1 MTMAT
6 MAMMADQVMWA
17 VPAFLLVMTV
27 IVFFHELGHYL
38 VGIWCGVKVESFSI
52 GFGPEIA
59 GFVDKRGTR
68 WRLSAF
74 PLGGYVKFFGD
85 ANAASVADGEAMDA
99 MSAQE
104 RAVSLPGQPVW
115 KRAAIVAAGPIA
127 NFILAIVIFAISN
140 MAVGRQIIEPKVA
153 GVRADSAAA
162 EAGLRKGDLILSI
175 DGEKTDS
182 FADIARIVSAKPETQ
197 IRIVLERDGHVVETT
212 ALPQLV
218 EERTRFG
225 TMRRG
230 RLGVESDPSATP
242 RAVRYGPLE
251 SISMA
256 VSDTWFVVDR
266 TGAFIKGLFV
276 GKEDVRQISG
286 VIGMAD
292 MAGTVAR
299 ASFEALLWL
308 AAVLSVSVG
317 LMNLLPIPMLDGGH
331 LMYYLIEAVRGRPL
345 SERAQEIGFR
355 FGMVFVLGL
364 MLFSIVNDVALR
376 LPSF

>member
-6 MAMMADQVMWA
+6 MAMMADQIMWA
-17 VPAFLLVMTV
+17 VPAFLVVMTV

-38 VGIWCGVKVESFSI
+38 VGIWCGVKVESFSL

-85 ANAASVADGEAMDA
+85 ANAASVADGEAMNA

-104 RAVSLPGQPVW
+104 RSVSLPGQPVW

-127 NFILAIVIFAISN
+127 NFILAIVIFAASN
-140 MAVGRQIIEPKVA
+140 MIVGREIVEPKVG
-153 GVRADSAAA
+153 GVRAGSAAA
-162 EAGLRKGDLILSI
+162 EAGLRKGDVILSI
-175 DGEKTDS
+175 DGEKIDS
-182 FADIARIVSAKPETQ
+182 FADIARIVSAKPETP
-197 IRIVLERDGHVVETT
+197 IRIVLDRDSHVVEAT
-212 ALPQLV
+212 ALLQLV
-218 EERTRFG
+218 EDRSRFG
-225 TMRRG
+225 TIRRG
-230 RLGVESDPSATP
+230 RLGVEADPAAAP

-251 SISMA
+251 SVSMA
-256 VSDTWFVVDR
+256 VSDTWFVVER

-299 ASFEALLWL
+299 ASFEALFWL

-364 MLFSIVNDVALR
+364 MLFSIVNDVTLR
-376 LPSF
+376 LPIF

>member
-17 VPAFLLVMTV
+17 IPAFLLVMTV

-38 VGIWCGVKVESFSI
+38 VGVWCGVKVESFSL

-85 ANAASVADGEAMDA
+85 TNAASVADGEAMA
-99 MSAQE
+99 GMSAAE
-104 RAVSLPGQPVW
+104 RSVSFHGQTVW
-115 KRAAIVAAGPIA
+115 RRAAIVAAGPIA
-127 NFILAIVIFAISN
+127 NFLLAIVLFAGSN
-140 MAVGRQIIEPKVA
+140 MILGRQVMEPRVGAVVA
-153 GVRADSAAA
+153 HSAAEA
-162 EAGLRKGDLILSI
+162 AGLRKGDLILSI
-175 DGEKTDS
+175 DGEKIEGFGDV
-182 FADIARIVSAKPETQ
+182 RRVVSARPETQ
-197 IRIVLERDGHVVETT
+197 IVVMVERGGVSTELLARPT
-212 ALPQLV
+212 LV
-218 EERTRFG
+218 EEKTRFG
-225 TMRRG
+225 SLRRG
-230 RLGVESDPSATP
+230 QLGIEADPEAAV
-242 RAVRYGPLE
+242 RAVRYGLGE
-251 SISMA
+251 SVSMA
-256 VSDTWFVVDR
+256 VADTWWIVER
-266 TGAFIKGLFV
+266 TGAFVKGLFV

-299 ASFEALLWL
+299 ASFEGLIWL

-317 LMNLLPIPMLDGGH
+317 LMNLLPIPLLDGGH

-345 SERAQEIGFR
+345 SQRAQEIGFR
-355 FGMVFVLGL
+355 FGMVFVFGL
-364 MLFSIVNDVALR
+364 MIFSIINDVTLR
-376 LPSF
+376 LPKF